1 MNFIFLW
8 LRLIKWLWN
17 HKAKNNIPRYSQ
29 ISIIPSVLKTL
40 YNKQYLIMCCFF
52 KNEETKIRPKIQ
64 VWIIIDCILNIC
76 YGFLLFI
83 ILDSLIGSPGGIVG
97 PIWSF
102 IVIIANIVLLFTL
115 KNANLSAGPLYSEV
129 NTKLML
135 FWIFITGINISLL
148 LITAIF
154 FVYLSI
160 NWLLVASQPV
170 KVILNKI
177 ERNILPFKNIQ
188 STKKFFNLK
197 IFKGSLIK
205 NFLDSNQFYYK
216 TFLI

>member
-1 MNFIFLW
+1 
-8 LRLIKWLWN
+8 
-17 HKAKNNIPRYSQ
+17 
-29 ISIIPSVLKTL
+29 
-40 YNKQYLIMCCFF
+40 MCCFF
-52 KNEETKIRPKIQ
+52 KNEETKIQ

-102 IVIIANIVLLFTL
+102 IVIIANIVLLFAL
-115 KNANLSAGPLYSEV
+115 KKA

-135 FWIFITGINISLL
+135 FWIFTTGINISLL

-160 NWLLVASQPV
+160 IGLIVASQPV
-170 KVILNKI
+170 EVILNKMA
-177 ERNILPFKNIQ
+177 RNILPLKNIQ
-188 STKKFFNLK
+188 S
-197 IFKGSLIK
+197 I
-205 NFLDSNQFYYK
+205 
-216 TFLI
+216 

>member
-1 MNFIFLW
+1 
-8 LRLIKWLWN
+8 
-17 HKAKNNIPRYSQ
+17 
-29 ISIIPSVLKTL
+29 
-40 YNKQYLIMCCFF
+40 MCCFFNRDRLSLFF
-52 KNEETKIRPKIQ
+52 KNEETKIQ

-102 IVIIANIVLLFTL
+102 IVIIANIVLLFAL
-115 KNANLSAGPLYSEV
+115 KKA

-135 FWIFITGINISLL
+135 FWIFTTGINISLL

-160 NWLLVASQPV
+160 IGLIVASQPV
-170 KVILNKI
+170 EVILNKMA
-177 ERNILPFKNIQ
+177 RNMLPVKNIQ
-188 STKKFFNLK
+188 SIKKFLN
-197 IFKGSLIK
+197 I
-205 NFLDSNQFYYK
+205 
-216 TFLI
+216 

>member
-1 MNFIFLW
+1 MIHDATLWKKMNLIFLW
-8 LRLIKWLWN
+8 LRPIKWLWN

-29 ISIIPSVLKTL
+29 IWIIPSVLKTL

-52 KNEETKIRPKIQ
+52 NRDRLSLFFKNEETKIQ

-102 IVIIANIVLLFTL
+102 IVIIANIVLLFAL
-115 KNANLSAGPLYSEV
+115 KKA

-135 FWIFITGINISLL
+135 FWIFTTGINISLL

-160 NWLLVASQPV
+160 IGLIVASQPV
-170 KVILNKI
+170 EVILNKMA
-177 ERNILPFKNIQ
+177 RNILPFKNIQ
-188 STKKFFNLK
+188 S
-197 IFKGSLIK
+197 I
-205 NFLDSNQFYYK
+205 
-216 TFLI
+216 

>member
-1 MNFIFLW
+1 
-8 LRLIKWLWN
+8 
-17 HKAKNNIPRYSQ
+17 
-29 ISIIPSVLKTL
+29 
-40 YNKQYLIMCCFF
+40 MCCFF

-177 ERNILPFKNIQ
+177 ERNMLPFKNIQ

>member
-1 MNFIFLW
+1 
-8 LRLIKWLWN
+8 
-17 HKAKNNIPRYSQ
+17 
-29 ISIIPSVLKTL
+29 
-40 YNKQYLIMCCFF
+40 MCCFFNRDRLSLFF
-52 KNEETKIRPKIQ
+52 KNEETKIQ

-102 IVIIANIVLLFTL
+102 IVIIANIVLLFAL
-115 KNANLSAGPLYSEV
+115 KKA

-135 FWIFITGINISLL
+135 FWIFTTGINISLL

-160 NWLLVASQPV
+160 IGLIVASQPV
-170 KVILNKI
+170 EVILNKMA
-177 ERNILPFKNIQ
+177 RNILPFKNIQ
-188 STKKFFNLK
+188 S
-197 IFKGSLIK
+197 I
-205 NFLDSNQFYYK
+205 
-216 TFLI
+216 

>member
-1 MNFIFLW
+1 
-8 LRLIKWLWN
+8 
-17 HKAKNNIPRYSQ
+17 
-29 ISIIPSVLKTL
+29 
-40 YNKQYLIMCCFF
+40 MCCFFNRDRLSLFF
-52 KNEETKIRPKIQ
+52 KNEETKIQ

-102 IVIIANIVLLFTL
+102 IVIIANIVLLFAL
-115 KNANLSAGPLYSEV
+115 KKA

-135 FWIFITGINISLL
+135 FWIFTTGINISLL

-160 NWLLVASQPV
+160 VGLIVASQPIE
-170 KVILNKI
+170 VILNKMA
-177 ERNILPFKNIQ
+177 RNMLPVNNIQ
-188 STKKFFNLK
+188 SIKKFLNL
-197 IFKGSLIK
+197 
-205 NFLDSNQFYYK
+205 
-216 TFLI
+216 

>member
-1 MNFIFLW
+1 
-8 LRLIKWLWN
+8 
-17 HKAKNNIPRYSQ
+17 
-29 ISIIPSVLKTL
+29 
-40 YNKQYLIMCCFF
+40 MCCFF
-52 KNEETKIRPKIQ
+52 KNEETKIQ

-115 KNANLSAGPLYSEV
+115 KKANLSAGPLYTEV

-135 FWIFITGINISLL
+135 FWIFTTGINISLL

-160 NWLLVASQPV
+160 IGLIVASQPV
-170 KVILNKI
+170 EVILNKMA
-177 ERNILPFKNIQ
+177 RNILPFKYIQ
-188 STKKFFNLK
+188 SIKKFLN
-197 IFKGSLIK
+197 I
-205 NFLDSNQFYYK
+205 
-216 TFLI
+216 

>member
-1 MNFIFLW
+1 MIHNATLWKKMNLIFLW
-8 LRLIKWLWN
+8 LRPIKWLWN
-17 HKAKNNIPRYSQ
+17 DKAKKNIPRYSQ
-29 ISIIPSVLKTL
+29 IWIIPSVLKTL

-52 KNEETKIRPKIQ
+52 KNEETKIQ

-102 IVIIANIVLLFTL
+102 IVIIANIVLLFAL
-115 KNANLSAGPLYSEV
+115 KKA

-135 FWIFITGINISLL
+135 FWIFTTGINISLL
-148 LITAIF
+148 LIIAIF

-160 NWLLVASQPV
+160 IGLIEASQPV
-170 KVILNKI
+170 EVN
-177 ERNILPFKNIQ
+177 FK
-188 STKKFFNLK
+188 
-197 IFKGSLIK
+197 
-205 NFLDSNQFYYK
+205 
-216 TFLI
+216 